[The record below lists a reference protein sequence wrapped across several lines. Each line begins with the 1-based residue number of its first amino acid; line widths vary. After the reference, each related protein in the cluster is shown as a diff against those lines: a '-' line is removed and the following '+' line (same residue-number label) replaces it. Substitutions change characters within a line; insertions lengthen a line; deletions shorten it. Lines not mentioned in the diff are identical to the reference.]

1 MTTTIETLTA
11 DLATARA
18 AYRAAYSARV
28 DAFGAGVHPAECALK
43 AAAAAV
49 KVAQAAVDAV
59 TPAKVA
65 APVVAPVKVAA
76 QRSNPW
82 SVGDGR
88 YDRRAHCEGSDD
100 ISYV

>member
-11 DLATARA
+11 ALAAARV

-28 DAFGAGVHPAECALK
+28 DAFGAGVHPAERALK
-43 AAAAAV
+43 AAAEAV

-59 TPAKVA
+59 TPPK
-65 APVVAPVKVAA
+65 VVAPVVVAPVVIA

-82 SVGDGR
+82 AVGDGR

-100 ISYV
+100 ISYA